1 MKNADFRGGA
11 ICRTRKGATACVEV
25 PSSVPGPSGTGFFL
39 FRTHFLGF
47 SWGFHGVFMGFSW
60 GLTVSAVSGAS
71 PHRQARRSSYPLR
84 AAFSSPVLLTSAAP
98 IHLVWGRLVRLACP

>member
-25 PSSVPGPSGTGFFL
+25 PSSVPGPSGTRFFL

-47 SWGFHGVFMGFSW
+47 SWGFHGVFRGFD
-60 GLTVSAVSGAS
+60 GLRRLWRESPEASS
-71 PHRQARRSSYPLR
+71 PHFLPPPRRVFFPRPWDVGRAHTPCFCAEDLAR
-84 AAFSSPVLLTSAAP
+84 
-98 IHLVWGRLVRLACP
+98 HHRLG